1 MARPRK
7 SRRLCGSATVSS
19 VYNILFSQRHYL
31 VTSTPRTNR
40 RFGPFL
46 DLPTRFLRPRGG
58 KLAPTARPRATWF
71 VKFLPA
77 VDATHRFDGSNLG
90 RVSCRTTSR
99 FWFPLLSPLHCPQ
112 SLVPPWLRSSKESL
126 PWGSYAKDRPSS
138 SMTARVQPA
147 RSRRLPVAITLVLAG
162 PSTFCVH
169 IGAFRDNGSRTM
181 VRWSVAR
188 LPKRVIFDRSNRS
201 KTSPGYPQLQTNCCV
216 ALSDVVGQQST
227 SGRSSRVGV
236 TQISWSPMLIDASA
250 DRHFDPDM
258 AW

>member
-58 KLAPTARPRATWF
+58 KFAPTARPRATWF

-188 LPKRVIFDRSNRS
+188 LPKRVNRDAFAMS
-201 KTSPGYPQLQTNCCV
+201 AQCRLVLRLRTYRCV
-216 ALSDVVGQQST
+216 AANDVQGHDQQTTRLPKRLISPR
-227 SGRSSRVGV
+227 RS
-236 TQISWSPMLIDASA
+236 IWM
-250 DRHFDPDM
+250 RHSH
-258 AW
+258 WR

>member
-112 SLVPPWLRSSKESL
+112 SLVPPWLRSSKENL

-188 LPKRVIFDRSNRS
+188 LPKRVNRDAFAMS
-201 KTSPGYPQLQTNCCV
+201 AQCRLVLRLRTYRCV
-216 ALSDVVGQQST
+216 AANDVQGHDQQT
-227 SGRSSRVGV
+227 TRLPKR
-236 TQISWSPMLIDASA
+236 L
-250 DRHFDPDM
+250 
-258 AW
+258 